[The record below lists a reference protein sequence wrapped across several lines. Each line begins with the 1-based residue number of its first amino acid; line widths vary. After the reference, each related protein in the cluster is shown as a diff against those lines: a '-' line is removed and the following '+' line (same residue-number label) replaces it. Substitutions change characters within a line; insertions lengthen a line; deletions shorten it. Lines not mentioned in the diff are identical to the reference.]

1 MKGEI
6 RIILKY
12 TRKENE
18 INKCK
23 FQINTINKEIEN
35 NNFKLRDYKSYIEE
49 KEKLEIEF
57 DALSPLKTLS
67 RGYSIITLNGK
78 TIKEAKYLKKDD
90 EINIKLFDGQVNAK
104 ILKKE

>member
-1 MKGEI
+1 MHKLFLRRTDAGW
-6 RIILKY
+6 RIKKVRQ
-12 TRKENE
+12 TRKTEKYINE
-18 INKCK
+18 KAKAI
-23 FQINTINKEIEN
+23 
-35 NNFKLRDYKSYIEE
+35 KLIA
-49 KEKLEIEF
+49 KL

-104 ILKKE
+104 ILKKECEEEWVK